1 MFLEVVGCSIG
12 LDADGSLL
20 AVALADM
27 ADGAARKN
35 GAARARHDGRNG
47 HDNPSTIVKVGVNV
61 VFGHRDSF
69 HEKG

>member
-61 VFGHRDSF
+61 VFGHRDRTL
-69 HEKG
+69 EQG